1 VSTEP
6 AMDEDDDE
14 VESARPVSV
23 GSTGGSVRVDRWLC
37 SARMF
42 KSRTQASDACGKG
55 KVALA
60 GHAIKA
66 SHVVRVGDRLRVDC
80 PRGTLDLEVVALG
93 EKRLSPALARALY
106 VDHTP
111 PPPPPEAAYGERD
124 RGAGRPTKRDRRDIE
139 AFGEA
144 VRKQLR
150 G

>member
-1 VSTEP
+1 MSEEP
-6 AMDEDDDE
+6 EVDEDGDADAPPAPPT
-14 VESARPVSV
+14 SGA
-23 GSTGGSVRVDRWLC
+23 SVRIDRWLC

-42 KSRTQASDACGKG
+42 KSRTQASDACGNG
-55 KVALA
+55 KVKIG

-66 SHVVRVGDRLRVDC
+66 SHGVRVGDRLRVDC
-80 PRGTLDLEVVALG
+80 PRGTLDLEVIALG
-93 EKRLSPALARALY
+93 EKRLSPQLARALY

-111 PPPPPEAAYGERD
+111 PAPPPEAAYGERD

>member
-1 VSTEP
+1 MSEE
-6 AMDEDDDE
+6 AEDADDE
-14 VESARPVSV
+14 VESTRPPPGGPV
-23 GSTGGSVRVDRWLC
+23 GGSVRVDRWLC

-55 KVALA
+55 KVAL
-60 GHAIKA
+60 GGQAIKA
-66 SHVVRVGDRLRVDC
+66 SHVVRIGDRLRVDC

-93 EKRLSPALARALY
+93 DKRLSPALARALY